1 MVLMTL
7 EEVFKKV
14 VFLLGAGASKDAGC
28 KLSSEM
34 LHSLKEA
41 INNLSA
47 TEKEF
52 IKYKEDFNE
61 IYHFILAS
69 LKYQSTMR
77 DTSTNR
83 SFYVNIEDFV
93 MVLRQLIDKEFVI
106 PYPLIGNWNDKIL
119 KWELRNGDIFD
130 RFKNFIT
137 LLLVNDWT
145 RFDSTKAESMMLPI
159 RQMLNQS
166 DPFKLNIFSLNY
178 DLIFESV
185 FNSPTEKILD
195 NGFSEKINPEKENKI
210 RYWAADFN
218 DANSPTK
225 INLYKLHGSIDWEH
239 DQESEEILIKENIND
254 DREPLMIF
262 GSFSKMLSFDPF
274 LYILSNFRSLLEE
287 ATIFV
292 VIGYSFHDKY
302 INNLLIQQLSQNTEE
317 DIPKKLLIV
326 NPSVDEFTEAQ
337 FAEELKIIQDSK
349 SINDIINFRQ
359 ISPERIKLIPKPA
372 SEFYTEYFANG
383 AEVLKIE
390 LEQTEKGDK
399 IFE

>member
-1 MVLMTL
+1 MTL

-28 KLSSEM
+28 KLSREM
-34 LHSLKEA
+34 LLSLKEV

-47 TEKEF
+47 NERDF

-77 DTSTNR
+77 DTSSNI
-83 SFYVNIEDFV
+83 SSYVNIEDFV

-119 KWELRNGDIFD
+119 KWELRNGDVFD
-130 RFKNFIT
+130 SFKNFIT
-137 LLLVNDWT
+137 LRLVNDWT
-145 RFDSTKAESMMLPI
+145 KFDGDKAQSMLQPI
-159 RQMLNQS
+159 REMLNQY
-166 DPFKLNIFSLNY
+166 DKIKVNIFTLNY
-178 DLIFESV
+178 DLIFENV
-185 FNSPTEKILD
+185 FNSPTVKILD
-195 NGFSEKINPEKENKI
+195 NGFSEKKISDNKI

-218 DANSPTK
+218 NELSPTK
-225 INLYKLHGSIDWEH
+225 INLFKLHGSIDWEYN
-239 DQESEEILIKENIND
+239 QESEEILAKENID
-254 DREPLMIF
+254 DGREPLIIF
-262 GSFSKMLSFDPF
+262 GSYSKMLSFDPF
-274 LYILSNFRSLLEE
+274 LYILSNFRALLEE
-287 ATIFV
+287 ATLFV

-302 INNLLIQQLSQNTEE
+302 INNLIIQQLSQNTEE

-326 NPSVDEFTEAQ
+326 GPSLDKLAEAQ
-337 FAEELKIIQDSK
+337 FADELKAIQDSK

-372 SEFYTEYFANG
+372 SAFYTEYFANG
-383 AEVLKIE
+383 AEVLKNE

-399 IFE
+399 VFE